1 MSDQKLQ
8 RFLIVEDEFMI
19 AMILEDYLGDIGFEA
34 KWQADNIPDALAL
47 IAANPDIDGA
57 ILDVNLHG
65 EPVRPVAD
73 ALNARG
79 VPFCFITGYGAGAAT
94 GYPDAPIISKPFDM
108 ETFQATIQ
116 MLMSGPQNV

>member
-1 MSDQKLQ
+1 MSDQRGR

-19 AMILEDYLGDIGFEA
+19 AMILEDYLTDIGFEA
-34 KWQADNIPDALAL
+34 KWQAENIPDALAI

-73 ALNARG
+73 ALTARG
-79 VPFCFITGYGAGAAT
+79 VPFCFITGYGAGAST

-108 ETFQATIQ
+108 ETFHTTVRELIAGAQK
-116 MLMSGPQNV
+116 V